1 MAMKHLFYPAII
13 LPLVLLGF
21 APINA
26 QETTGDTTTTGETTT
41 ETPQLTP
48 IAPSNTYKSWE
59 FGCTLT
65 APEGW
70 KLSTD
75 APGALAMVTD
85 PTQQASLSLS
95 ANLLAEVIPLSDY
108 RVRMEYDNELN
119 KAGGQDLKNLL
130 DKDKSVPEGGK
141 TYLPREYLK
150 LYEDILNDDSPTAEE
165 LAIINAQK
173 LSSDSES
180 CSTGPLQTMATYL
193 YDMVDTSSAKTE
205 RLVGIYCLR
214 GNVGYTI
221 FAKAPKE
228 SFDSFLPTFKKII
241 DEIDLRHL
249 TGGRYSVPE
258 PIKIETEKVGLIMGK
273 VLMNGLGMPGVKVKL
288 YRSVTDYKSDTPME
302 EVTSNSYG
310 ECLFMNLNPGSGFL
324 LDAEGE
330 SSGTYVRAWQP
341 ISKLVVT
348 EGRATMV
355 NIEVVE

>member
-1 MAMKHLFYPAII
+1 MKHLFYLSLMVPVVFLGSI
-13 LPLVLLGF
+13 LVY
-21 APINA
+21 A
-26 QETTGDTTTTGETTT
+26 QETSSDATTTGETTA

-59 FGCTLT
+59 FGCILT

-70 KLSTD
+70 KLSTS

-95 ANLLAEVIPLSDY
+95 ASLLAEIIPLNDY
-108 RVRMEYDNELN
+108 RARMEYGNELN
-119 KAGGQDLKNLL
+119 QAGGQNLKDLIE
-130 DKDKSVPEGGK
+130 KDKSAGEGEKTFFPEES
-141 TYLPREYLK
+141 LI
-150 LYEDILNDDSPTAEE
+150 LYEYVLNDDAPTPEE
-165 LAIINAQK
+165 LAIIEAQK

-180 CSTGPLQTMATYL
+180 CPTGPLQTLATYL
-193 YDMVDTSSAKTE
+193 YDIVDTSSAKTE

-221 FAKAPKE
+221 YAKAPKE

-273 VLMNGLGMPGVKVKL
+273 VLMNGMGMPGVKVKL
-288 YRSVTDYKSDTPME
+288 YRSVTDYKNEAPME

-310 ECLFMNLNPGSGFL
+310 EFLFMNLNPGSGFL

-330 SSGTYVRAWQP
+330 SSGAYVRAWQP